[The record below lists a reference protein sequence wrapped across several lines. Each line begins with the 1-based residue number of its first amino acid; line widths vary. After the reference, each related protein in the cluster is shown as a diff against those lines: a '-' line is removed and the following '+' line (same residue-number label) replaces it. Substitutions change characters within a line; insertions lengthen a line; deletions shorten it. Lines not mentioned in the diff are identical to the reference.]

1 MASNEEGTQVKGCG
15 EGGGG
20 IWLADGSPPWN
31 AIIINKAP
39 FTHNSCTMNEYLLSS
54 LLAVAG
60 IVIVSC
66 VGVFVSM

>member
-15 EGGGG
+15 EGEGGG
-20 IWLADGSPPWN
+20 GAHADGSPPWN

-54 LLAVAG
+54 LLAVAV
-60 IVIVSC
+60 IVIVT
-66 VGVFVSM
+66 V